1 MNLGR
6 LFGFGRV
13 TSVDDAG
20 DAQVLQITQGASG
33 TGFKDRVLDKIFRLS
48 QFGIASVPP
57 LDASVLMIHL
67 NGDRSQTFVVAT
79 HHSSSRLKN
88 LQPGDSAVYDVRGA
102 MIKLTAAGLEI
113 DCAGKPA
120 VIKNY
125 STCTF
130 EGDIHVT
137 GDVTSRSNGTSV
149 SLNGLRDAFHAHK
162 HTGVTV
168 GTGLTGL
175 TDHDA

>member
-13 TSVDDAG
+13 TSIDDTG
-20 DAQVLQITQGASG
+20 DAQVLQVTQGASG
-33 TGFKDRVLDKIFRLS
+33 TGFKDRILDKIFRLS

-57 LDASVLMIHL
+57 LDASVLMIHV

-79 HHSSSRLKN
+79 HHSASRLKN
-88 LQPGDSAVYDVRGA
+88 LQPGDSALYDVRGA
-102 MIKLTAAGLEI
+102 IIKLSAAGLEI
-113 DCAGKPA
+113 DCAGQAA

-137 GDVTSRSNGTSV
+137 GDVVSRSSGTPV
-149 SLNGLRDAFHAHK
+149 SLNAVRDAFHAHK
-162 HTGVTV
+162 HSGVATG
-168 GTGLTGL
+168 GGLTGL

>member
-1 MNLGR
+1 MTLGS

-13 TSVDDAG
+13 TDIDDTG
-20 DAQVLQITQGASG
+20 DAQVLQVTQGARG
-33 TGFKDRVLDKIFRLS
+33 TGFKARVLDKINRLS

-57 LDASVLMIHL
+57 KDAGVLMIHL
-67 NGDRSQTFVVAT
+67 GGDRSQTFVIAT
-79 HHSSSRLKN
+79 HHAASRLKN
-88 LQPGDSAVYDVRGA
+88 LQPGDSALYDVRGA

-113 DCAGKPA
+113 DCAGQAA
-120 VIKNY
+120 VIRNY

-137 GDVTSRSNGTSV
+137 GDVVSRSAGTPV
-149 SLNGLRDAFHAHK
+149 SLNGLRDAYHDHK
-162 HTGVTV
+162 HSGVTA
-168 GTGLTGL
+168 GGALSGL